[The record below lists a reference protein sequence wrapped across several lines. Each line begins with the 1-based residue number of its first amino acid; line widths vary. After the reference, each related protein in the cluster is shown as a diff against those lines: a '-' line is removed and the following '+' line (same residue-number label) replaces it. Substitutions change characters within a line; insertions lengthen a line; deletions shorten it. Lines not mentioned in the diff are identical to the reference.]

1 MKKYFIFFLL
11 VVIIHSTGKGQVGDP
26 LLKDTLLKAT
36 QYSIPS
42 SGAFTLLGV
51 NPENV
56 STPGFSRDFKIDYLK
71 AVELFFSGCSTQSKY
86 CTTMSTFLATILQKQ
101 NN

>member
-56 STPGFSRDFKIDYLK
+56 STPGFSRDFKIDY
-71 AVELFFSGCSTQSKY
+71 FFQ
-86 CTTMSTFLATILQKQ
+86 I
-101 NN
+101 